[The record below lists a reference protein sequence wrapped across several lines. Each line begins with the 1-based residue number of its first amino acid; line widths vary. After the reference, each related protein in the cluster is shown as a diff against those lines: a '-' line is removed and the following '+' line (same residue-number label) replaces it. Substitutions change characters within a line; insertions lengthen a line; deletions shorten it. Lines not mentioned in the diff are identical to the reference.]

1 MIVEIEGQKF
11 DSDDITQL
19 YPAAMIKTGYNDEV
33 TQISL
38 EWVDM
43 QEGNADVEVVN
54 YAIFI
59 HKRDRSVA
67 SFPYHDR
74 KSLERAMEEL
84 AMQMGEQG

>member
-1 MIVEIEGQKF
+1 MIFTIEGESF
-11 DSDDITQL
+11 DTSDITQL
-19 YPAAMIKTGYNDEV
+19 YPAAMIKTGYNEEV

-43 QEGNADVEVVN
+43 QENNKDVTVVN

-59 HKRDRSVA
+59 HLRDRSVA

-74 KSLERAMEEL
+74 QALQKGLDALAKQMEV
-84 AMQMGEQG
+84 

>member
-1 MIVEIEGQKF
+1 MIVEIADQKF
-11 DSDDITQL
+11 DTDDITQL

-43 QEGNADVEVVN
+43 QAGNSDVKVVN

-67 SFPYHDR
+67 SFPFHDR
-74 KSLERAMEEL
+74 KTLQVAMDAL
-84 AMQMGEQG
+84 AAQMQD

>member
-1 MIVEIEGQKF
+1 MIITIENQNF
-11 DSDDITQL
+11 DTNDITQL

-43 QEGNADVEVVN
+43 QAENADVTVVN

-74 KSLERAMEEL
+74 TALEEAMDAL
-84 AMQMGEQG
+84 AGQIED

>member
-1 MIVEIEGQKF
+1 MIVTIENQEF
-11 DSDDITQL
+11 NTDDITQL

-43 QEGNADVEVVN
+43 QEGNSDVEVVN

-67 SFPYHDR
+67 SFSYHDR
-74 KSLERAMEEL
+74 STLEKAMDAL
-84 AMQMGEQG
+84 ADQIEGK

>member
-1 MIVEIEGQKF
+1 MIITLKGEQF
-11 DSDDITQL
+11 DTDDITQL

-43 QEGNADVEVVN
+43 QEGNSDVVVVN

-67 SFPYHDR
+67 SFPYPDR
-74 KSLERAMEEL
+74 EALQEAMVAL
-84 AMQMGEQG
+84 AAQMED

>member
-1 MIVEIEGQKF
+1 MIITIENQDF
-11 DSDDITQL
+11 DTSDITQL
-19 YPAAMIKTGYNDEV
+19 YPAAMIKTGYNEEV

-43 QEGNADVEVVN
+43 QEGNKDVTVVN

-67 SFPYHDR
+67 SFFYHDR
-74 KSLERAMEEL
+74 SALQEGLDALAQQME
-84 AMQMGEQG
+84 G

>member
-1 MIVEIEGQKF
+1 MIVTIENQEF
-11 DSDDITQL
+11 DTDDITQL

-43 QEGNADVEVVN
+43 QEGNADVTVVN

-59 HKRDRSVA
+59 HKRDRSVT
-67 SFPYHDR
+67 SFPFSDR
-74 KSLERAMEEL
+74 TALHEAMDAL
-84 AMQMGEQG
+84 AEQIGD

>member
-1 MIVEIEGQKF
+1 MIFTIEGESF
-11 DSDDITQL
+11 DTDNITQL
-19 YPAAMIKTGYNDEV
+19 YPAAMIKTGYNQEV

-43 QEGNADVEVVN
+43 QEGNVDVEVVN

-59 HKRDRSVA
+59 HKKDRSVA

-74 KSLERAMEEL
+74 TALQEAMDAL
-84 AMQMGEQG
+84 AEQMDK

>member
-1 MIVEIEGQKF
+1 MIITIENQEF
-11 DSDDITQL
+11 DTDDITQL

-43 QEGNADVEVVN
+43 QEGNTDVTVVN

-59 HKRDRSVA
+59 HKRDRSVT

-74 KSLERAMEEL
+74 IALEEALDVLAGQMED
-84 AMQMGEQG
+84 

>member
-1 MIVEIEGQKF
+1 MIITINNENF
-11 DSDDITQL
+11 DTNDITQL

-43 QEGNADVEVVN
+43 QEENSDVEVVN

-59 HKRDRSVA
+59 HKKDRSVA
-67 SFPYHDR
+67 SFPYENR
-74 KSLERAMEEL
+74 EALYIAMDAL
-84 AMQMGEQG
+84 ASQMEG

>member
-1 MIVEIEGQKF
+1 MIVTIEQQEF
-11 DSDDITQL
+11 DTDDITQL

-43 QEGNADVEVVN
+43 QEGNSDVTVVN
-54 YAIFI
+54 YSIFI
-59 HKRDRSVA
+59 HKKDRSVA

-74 KSLERAMEEL
+74 IALQEAMNAL
-84 AMQMGEQG
+84 AEQMEN

>member
-1 MIVEIEGQKF
+1 MIITIENQNF
-11 DSDDITQL
+11 DTGDITQL

-43 QEGNADVEVVN
+43 QKGNTDVTVVN

-67 SFPYHDR
+67 SFPYYDR
-74 KSLERAMEEL
+74 IALQAAMDIL
-84 AMQMGEQG
+84 AQQMQE

>member
-1 MIVEIEGQKF
+1 MIITIENQEF
-11 DSDDITQL
+11 STDDITQL

-38 EWVDM
+38 EWIDM
-43 QEGNADVEVVN
+43 QEGNADVTVVN

-74 KSLERAMEEL
+74 VALEEALDALTGQL
-84 AMQMGEQG
+84 AG

>member
-1 MIVEIEGQKF
+1 MIITIENQNF
-11 DSDDITQL
+11 DTDDITQL

-43 QEGNADVEVVN
+43 QEGNADVTVVN

-59 HKRDRSVA
+59 HKRDRSVT
-67 SFPYHDR
+67 SFPYYDR
-74 KSLERAMEEL
+74 IALQAAMDIL
-84 AMQMGEQG
+84 AQQMQE

>member
-1 MIVEIEGQKF
+1 MIITIENQTF
-11 DSDDITQL
+11 DTDDITQL

-43 QEGNADVEVVN
+43 QEGNADVTVVN

-59 HKRDRSVA
+59 HTRDRSVA
-67 SFPYHDR
+67 HFPYQTKIALQEAMDVLA
-74 KSLERAMEEL
+74 KQLE
-84 AMQMGEQG
+84 G

>member
-1 MIVEIEGQKF
+1 MIVTIENQQF
-11 DSDDITQL
+11 DTDDITQL
-19 YPAAMIKTGYNDEV
+19 YPAAMIKTGYNNEV

-38 EWVDM
+38 EWIDM
-43 QEGNADVEVVN
+43 QEGNSDVTVVS

-74 KSLERAMEEL
+74 EELEEAMEHL
-84 AMQMGEQG
+84 ASQMQNL

>member
-1 MIVEIEGQKF
+1 MIVNIQGETF
-11 DSDDITQL
+11 DTDDITQL
-19 YPAAMIKTGYNDEV
+19 YPAAMIKTGYNEEV

-43 QEGNADVEVVN
+43 QEGNADVTVVN

-67 SFPYHDR
+67 SYIYHGRDA
-74 KSLERAMEEL
+74 LQEAMEDL
-84 AMQMGEQG
+84 GRQMKS

>member
-1 MIVEIEGQKF
+1 MIVTIENQEF
-11 DSDDITQL
+11 DTDDITQL

-43 QEGNADVEVVN
+43 QEGNADVTVVN

-67 SFPYHDR
+67 SFPFSDR
-74 KSLERAMEEL
+74 TALQVAMDAL
-84 AMQMGEQG
+84 AEQMEV

>member
-1 MIVEIEGQKF
+1 MILKIDGENF
-11 DSDDITQL
+11 DTDDITQL

-38 EWVDM
+38 EWIDM
-43 QEGNADVEVVN
+43 QKENTDVEVVN

-67 SFPYHDR
+67 SFSYDTR
-74 KSLERAMEEL
+74 EALQIAMDAL
-84 AMQMGEQG
+84 ASQLGS

>member
-1 MIVEIEGQKF
+1 MIVTIEDQAF
-11 DSDDITQL
+11 DTDDITQL
-19 YPAAMIKTGYNDEV
+19 YPAAMIKTGYNEEV

-43 QEGNADVEVVN
+43 QEGNSDVTVVN

-74 KSLERAMEEL
+74 EALQVALDAL
-84 AMQMGEQG
+84 ASQIQD

>member
-1 MIVEIEGQKF
+1 MIVTIEDQAF
-11 DSDDITQL
+11 DTDDITQL
-19 YPAAMIKTGYNDEV
+19 YPAAMIKTGYNEEV

-43 QEGNADVEVVN
+43 QEGNSDVTVVN

-74 KSLERAMEEL
+74 TALQEAMETL
-84 AMQMGEQG
+84 AEQIEG

>member
-1 MIVEIEGQKF
+1 MIVTIENQKF

-19 YPAAMIKTGYNDEV
+19 YPAAMIKTGYNEEV

-43 QEGNADVEVVN
+43 QAENADVTVVN

-74 KSLERAMEEL
+74 EALERAMEAL
-84 AMQMGEQG
+84 AVQMQD

>member
-1 MIVEIEGQKF
+1 MIVTIENQEF
-11 DSDDITQL
+11 NTDDITQL

-43 QEGNADVEVVN
+43 QEGNSDVEVVN

-74 KSLERAMEEL
+74 TALQKAMDAL
-84 AMQMGEQG
+84 AAQMVD

>member
-1 MIVEIEGQKF
+1 MIIKIKNQQF
-11 DSDDITQL
+11 DTDDITQL

-43 QEGNADVEVVN
+43 QEGNSDVEVVN

-67 SFPYHDR
+67 SFSYHDR
-74 KSLERAMEEL
+74 DELEAAMAYL
-84 AMQMGEQG
+84 AEQMEDK